1 MSNVARVYLDNA
13 ASTPMDP
20 AVLEYMIPF
29 LRDCHGN
36 PSSVHDHGRRLRA
49 VIEKSRK
56 EIAEL
61 IGASPAEIF
70 FTSGGTEAD
79 NMAIKGCAVNGIQH
93 FIATRIEHHAVTHPL
108 EELEKEGK
116 KVTWLPVDECGFPDL
131 DALRSALAEGPRA
144 MVCLMH
150 ANNELGTLIDLQKV
164 GEICAEYDAIVH
176 SDTVQSMAHV
186 RYKLSELPV
195 HFVTASAH
203 KFYGPNG
210 VGFFYMK
217 SGMKIPPMICGGS
230 QERNMRA
237 GTENV
242 ASIAAMAFALKKCYG
257 SLDQKN
263 THLLDLKNHM
273 WEGLKARIPGVQ
285 INGPSDFSQAIP
297 TVLNVSFPGE
307 GESMLLF
314 NLDINGISASG
325 GSACTSGSV
334 KGSHVLAGIGLD
346 PNRAANSVRFSFGM
360 QNTKEELDF
369 ALDKIAGFVQIP
381 ENTQV

>member
-1 MSNVARVYLDNA
+1 MSNIARVYLDNA
-13 ASTPMDP
+13 ASTPIDP
-20 AVLEYMIPF
+20 AVLEYMIPL

-49 VIEKSRK
+49 VVERSRK

-79 NMAIKGCAVNGIQH
+79 NMAISGCAANGIEH
-93 FIATRIEHHAVTHPL
+93 FISTRIEHHAVTHPL
-108 EELEKEGK
+108 EALEKDGK
-116 KVTWLPVDECGFPDL
+116 KVTWLPVDSKGFPDL
-131 DALRSALAEGPRA
+131 DALRTALQEGPKA

-150 ANNELGTLIDLQKV
+150 ANNELGTLIDLKQV
-164 GEICAEYDAIVH
+164 GDICAEFDAILH

-186 RYKLSELPV
+186 RYKLSDLPV

-203 KFYGPNG
+203 KFYGPHG

-217 SGMKIPPMICGGS
+217 SGTKIPAMICGGS

-237 GTENV
+237 GTENI

-257 SLDQKN
+257 SLDNKN
-263 THLLDLKNHM
+263 THLMGLKNHM
-273 WEGLKARIPGVQ
+273 WEGMKSRIPGVQ
-285 INGPSDFSQAIP
+285 INGPTDFSQAIP

-314 NLDINGISASG
+314 NLDINGISAAG

-346 PNRAANSVRFSFGM
+346 PNRSANSVRFSFGM
-360 QNTKEELDF
+360 QNTIEELDF
-369 ALDKIAGFVQIP
+369 ALEKIASFVPVP
-381 ENTQV
+381 ENSQV